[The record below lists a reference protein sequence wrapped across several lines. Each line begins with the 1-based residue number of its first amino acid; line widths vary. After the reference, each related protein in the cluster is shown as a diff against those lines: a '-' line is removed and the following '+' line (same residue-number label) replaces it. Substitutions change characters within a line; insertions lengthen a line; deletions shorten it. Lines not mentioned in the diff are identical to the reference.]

1 MKDVLKGDI
10 FLTNTE
16 MENINQSSN
25 STNTA
30 EEKLKEKL
38 KVKLVKKLR
47 SIKENCKKKYYQ
59 SPFHKIKDSPPWF

>member
-10 FLTNTE
+10 ILTNTE

-47 SIKENCKKKYYQ
+47 SIRKTAKRNI
-59 SPFHKIKDSPPWF
+59 IKVLSIK

>member
-30 EEKLKEKL
+30 EEKLK
-38 KVKLVKKLR
+38 
-47 SIKENCKKKYYQ
+47 
-59 SPFHKIKDSPPWF
+59 